1 MEIFNSL
8 SNATNPGLSHQNIQN
23 LNNQLQQNILN
34 NLLLLKQE
42 QNILN
47 FNVVDYQMTQ
57 NINQLLQN
65 NFISQG
71 TNSKTDLEN
80 QLSTLKHLL
89 DCTFLKL
96 DHVKKNDIPM
106 AVSGGSLNM
115 EASQNIYI
123 KNEEGQ
129 NIQIPSLG
137 LSQTTLK
144 DIKTLSSEV
153 PALKDKSNN
162 YENVSL
168 KIENQE

>member
-47 FNVVDYQMTQ
+47 FNVMDYQMTQ

-65 NFISQG
+65 NFIIQG
-71 TNSKTDLEN
+71 TNSKSDLEN

-96 DHVKKNDIPM
+96 DHVKKNDDPL

-123 KNEEGQ
+123 KNGA
-129 NIQIPSLG
+129 NTGTYPRFNANRVLSWTSMHKVIHRRMKKSSL
-137 LSQTTLK
+137 Q
-144 DIKTLSSEV
+144 
-153 PALKDKSNN
+153 
-162 YENVSL
+162 
-168 KIENQE
+168 